1 MKKLILAVAIT
12 GLLAL
17 GLLLAVGSLAAR
29 LAPAPYDPVA
39 HAREQQELARAEA
52 LAPLDTA
59 MAAFW
64 RVLPAVVVVGGLVY
78 LASLGVAHATFRR
91 RHAAVHPGGLL
102 DVPLAQLPSVAPAAL
117 ASYHAARI
125 EEARRPNVPHSL
137 SYHAPHYRADSAGA
151 LALPDLQPAGGAAV
165 PTFAQLL
172 DGGRV
177 GRGPDGRA
185 LPLLL
190 GFDAETGG
198 ELVGSWTDLYSTAV
212 GGLPGSGKTTTQRF
226 LACQTAL
233 MGARFVVVDPHA
245 SAGADSLAATLAPLA
260 SVYLCE
266 PAEDTKA
273 ILQAVHLVA
282 DIGERR
288 VKGKDPDMTPVILW
302 ADELTKLLGRSDVG
316 DELASLLEAVAQE
329 YRKKRVFVCGSG
341 QIWTAARTTSE
352 LRDSFASVIAHRM
365 KRSQARMLLP
375 TEEAAEV
382 ERLATG
388 QAILW
393 RTSGE
398 TATITIPNT
407 TGADVARVA
416 GLLGGDAPT
425 MPRVGHVSAGGAP
438 GGASYTSA
446 TRPIHVNYTS
456 GDDVYGAS
464 GRATPPDAETARIL
478 GAFAG
483 GKSLH
488 EVVSDLAGTANTN
501 ASAYRQARGR
511 VEQLLR
517 ERVAG

>member
-1 MKKLILAVAIT
+1 MKKLIIAAAIT

-17 GLLLAVGSLAAR
+17 GLLLTIVSAAQA
-29 LAPAPYDPVA
+29 LAPTPYDPVA
-39 HAREQQELARAEA
+39 EAREQQELARLEA
-52 LAPLDTA
+52 LAPLYTVRD
-59 MAAFW
+59 AAL
-64 RVLPAVVVVGGLVY
+64 VLLPLVALAGGLVY
-78 LASLGVAHATFRR
+78 LGALAVAHATFRR

-137 SYHAPHYRADSAGA
+137 SYHAPHYRGDAGRD
-151 LALPDLQPAGGAAV
+151 ALPALTDAAPLGAI

-245 SAGADSLAATLAPLA
+245 SAGSDSLAATLAPLS

-266 PAEDTKA
+266 PAEDTRA

-288 VKGKDPDMTPVILW
+288 VRGKDSDMTPVILW

-382 ERLATG
+382 ERLPTG
-388 QAILW
+388 QAVLW
-393 RTSGE
+393 RTSGA

-407 TGADVARVA
+407 TGADVVRVA

-425 MPRVGHVSAGGAP
+425 MPRVAHVSAEGAQERAP
-438 GGASYTSA
+438 YTSA
-446 TRPIHVNYTS
+446 TRPIHVGYTS
-456 GDDVYGAS
+456 PDDVYGAP

-488 EVVSDLAGTANTN
+488 EVVSDLAGTTNTN
-501 ASAYRQARGR
+501 ASAYRQARQR

-517 ERVAG
+517 ERVG